1 MAGNTNFDR
10 LLSAT
15 VDNYATRLEDNIFTS
30 KPLLFALTNFGNVV
44 TLDGGVNIIQPLMY
58 AELGNQGSYSGADVF
73 LTAEDEGTTA
83 ASYAWKQYYAVIR
96 LQNIEA
102 AKNAGE
108 SAVLRLVENEI
119 NRAELS
125 ISESLDVMFFKDGT
139 GNGGK
144 DWLGLDAFVS
154 TTNIVG
160 GIDPGAS
167 GNSWWQSQVSTG
179 VGGIT
184 NFTLFRQRYLSVSE
198 GNDFPTNIF
207 TTETLYAVI
216 DLMFETNQRFTDPTM
231 ANQGFETIMFHNAPI
246 SFDRNCQS
254 GRIYFLNLKYLTLYK
269 LGNNWCKTSEWV
281 EPVNQ
286 DIMLKKII
294 LYGELTISNR
304 KRQGLMT
311 GAS

>member
-1 MAGNTNFDR
+1 MAGNTNFNR

-58 AELGNQGSYSGADVF
+58 AELGNQGSYSGDDVF

-96 LQNIEA
+96 LKNIEA

-125 ISESLDVMFFKDGT
+125 ISESLDVMFFLDGT
-139 GNGGK
+139 GNGSK

-154 TTNIVG
+154 TTNVVG
-160 GIDPGAS
+160 GIDPQAS

-269 LGNNWCKTSEWV
+269 LGNNWFKTSEWV

-304 KRQGLMT
+304 KRQGLMAGVT
-311 GAS
+311 